1 MYHLHVYYITIRNT
15 LPTIGTYRYIT
26 YVMYY
31 SIVWFNT
38 WLPFG
43 NVLFLKKWFLRNEI
57 SQRNKWRGKSK

>member
-1 MYHLHVYYITIRNT
+1 MYYLHIYYITIRNT

-43 NVLFLKKWFLRNEI
+43 NAF
-57 SQRNKWRGKSK
+57 

>member
-43 NVLFLKKWFLRNEI
+43 NAF
-57 SQRNKWRGKSK
+57 